1 MNNFF
6 DNKLTIN
13 NLDNFHIRKS
23 IFNAVKSNLSKFQGK
38 LLDVGCGQMPYREY
52 ILQNSN
58 VNEYVGMDI
67 ENALIYDKNVQPDIT
82 WNGMQMPI
90 ENNSVDVVFM
100 TEVME
105 HSYQPA
111 KLLKECYRVL
121 KKEGTIFFTVPFIW
135 PLHETPHDEFRYTPY
150 SLEKLLKDAGFKDVI
165 IVAGGGWNASLAQM
179 IGLFVRRHPMNK
191 YLRSILSIITF
202 PIIKFLLYK
211 DKKDDKL
218 IRENQMFTNF
228 YGTARK

>member
-6 DNKLTIN
+6 DKKLTIS

-202 PIIKFLLYK
+202 PIIKILLYK